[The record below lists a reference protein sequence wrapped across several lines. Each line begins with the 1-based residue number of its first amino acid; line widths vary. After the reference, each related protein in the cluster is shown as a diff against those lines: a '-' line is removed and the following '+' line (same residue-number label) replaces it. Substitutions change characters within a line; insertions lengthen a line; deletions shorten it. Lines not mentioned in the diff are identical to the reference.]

1 MRLRSLLVLVTLIC
15 FSAGEAQEWTRF
27 RGPDGTGIGRMT
39 GLKSQ
44 LSEADYAWSV
54 KLDGLGHSSPVLW
67 GEKLFLTIAAA
78 DGTKRRV
85 ECYDAAS
92 GKKNWTW
99 DAPVETHHLHKFN
112 TFASSTPTV
121 DADRVYIAWGSGQ
134 RTEAVALDHAG
145 KEIWKREWPEFTSDH
160 GFGAS
165 PILADG
171 VLILHT
177 DSVEKKKSFVMGLD
191 PATGKSLWEVERV
204 TEGAEEKHLTAY
216 NTPVAITVEGRTMVV
231 VLQTNDGWKGLD
243 PKTGEVLWSFD
254 GEYTQRSVG
263 SIAYGNGLV
272 FATFGS
278 GSQGRDGVALRP
290 KASGDPE
297 VAYKLG
303 LGDGLGYV
311 PTPLY
316 FEGKLYVWVDSGIL
330 TCMDAATGK
339 GIYRERVGGNFFAS
353 PIVADGKI
361 IALSRE
367 GELVMA
373 KPGDTFEIL
382 GRSKIGEG
390 ASATPA
396 LANNRLYLRTDSH
409 LICVAGS

>member
-1 MRLRSLLVLVTLIC
+1 
-15 FSAGEAQEWTRF
+15 
-27 RGPDGTGIGRMT
+27 
-39 GLKSQ
+39 
-44 LSEADYAWSV
+44 
-54 KLDGLGHSSPVLW
+54 
-67 GEKLFLTIAAA
+67 
-78 DGTKRRV
+78 
-85 ECYDAAS
+85 
-92 GKKNWTW
+92 
-99 DAPVETHHLHKFN
+99 
-112 TFASSTPTV
+112 
-121 DADRVYIAWGSGQ
+121 
-134 RTEAVALDHAG
+134 
-145 KEIWKREWPEFTSDH
+145 
-160 GFGAS
+160 
-165 PILADG
+165 
-171 VLILHT
+171 
-177 DSVEKKKSFVMGLD
+177 
-191 PATGKSLWEVERV
+191 
-204 TEGAEEKHLTAY
+204 
-216 NTPVAITVEGRTMVV
+216 MVV

-290 KASGDPE
+290 KASGAPE

-396 LANNRLYLRTDSH
+396 VANNRLYLRTDSH